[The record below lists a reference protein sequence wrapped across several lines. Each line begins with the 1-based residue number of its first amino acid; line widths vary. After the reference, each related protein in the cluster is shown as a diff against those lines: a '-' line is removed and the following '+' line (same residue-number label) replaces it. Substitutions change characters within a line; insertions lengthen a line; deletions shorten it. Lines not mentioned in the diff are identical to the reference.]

1 MPDYKEFDDRL
12 DLGYVGLLSGIVEE
26 ATAFQQWFQKQRRQ
40 VWNPNILSRPQAG
53 RNNTS
58 A

>member
-12 DLGYVGLLSGIVEE
+12 DLGYIGLLSGIVEE
-26 ATAFQQWFQKQRRQ
+26 AAFFQRWFEKQRRQ
-40 VWNPNILSRPQAG
+40 VRIPNILSRPRVG
-53 RNNTS
+53 RNDTS